1 MVADMRITR
10 LGATPLGT
18 LEGGV
23 ATEAELGE
31 KTHDDIVVGLIVGDE
46 DGLHRLLRGEYL
58 IVVHKGS
65 Y

>member
-1 MVADMRITR
+1 MWLSG

-31 KTHDDIVVGLIVGDE
+31 KTYDDIVLGLIIGDE
-46 DGLHRLLRGEYL
+46 DGLHRLLRGEHL